1 MFCVIQEIERKKP
14 ARPGGYKE
22 LKAYPMEMSFNGVRQ
37 KTKYCYEYTGERF
50 ERPIRTA
57 YRVSIHESKRVHGVV
72 TKKQY
77 AVTTVGFYELAEYW
91 IGDCILSNKL
101 EAIAA
106 SLNTSTDTLWEIIG
120 AKVDPLE
127 ARIKAEYQQTD
138 EYKTKM
144 KHEKILKAYRAKKE
158 AFAKRYGVDEYEYC
172 YNVFGEVM
180 NQAYLDEITQAAEY
194 RQRSYYESSNSNY
207 SYSFNSFTNPTYTS
221 EEKERLKRF
230 YKSLSKLYHPDVNH
244 DPNAHGDMVLL
255 NRLKEEWEV

>member
-1 MFCVIQEIERKKP
+1 MYSGLYCVFFVGIFSSPFVLVYHNTPLVYFC
-14 ARPGGYKE
+14 
-22 LKAYPMEMSFNGVRQ
+22 
-37 KTKYCYEYTGERF
+37 
-50 ERPIRTA
+50 
-57 YRVSIHESKRVHGVV
+57 SI
-72 TKKQY
+72 
-77 AVTTVGFYELAEYW
+77 
-91 IGDCILSNKL
+91 
-101 EAIAA
+101 
-106 SLNTSTDTLWEIIG
+106 
-120 AKVDPLE
+120 DP
-127 ARIKAEYQQTD
+127 
-138 EYKTKM
+138 

-158 AFAKRYGVDEYEYC
+158 AFEKRYGMDKYDCC

-255 NRLKEEWEV
+255 NRLKEEWGI